1 MKPFIA
7 EVCGH
12 SFLGR
17 RIVQGGVVLDLGANR
32 GEFAER
38 MAREYS
44 ARVYSVE
51 PVPELF
57 RELKEW
63 PGGKKFNYCI
73 GSETGEV
80 TLSFP
85 KNRCATTYAS
95 AEDAPSI
102 RARQISINDFF
113 RQYVLEEVA
122 LLKMDIEGAEFEAL
136 ETIASEHLQKIE
148 QLTVEFHDFLYPE
161 TRGMVR
167 AIKKNF
173 AERGFRVLT
182 FSFRTNGDVLF
193 VRKDALGLF
202 GYWYIQYILKNL
214 FGARRALRKF
224 FTK

>member
-1 MKPFIA
+1 MKSFIA

-17 RIVQGGVVLDLGANR
+17 RIGKGSVVLDLGANK
-32 GEFAER
+32 GEFAEY

-44 ARVYSVE
+44 ATVYSVE

-57 RELKEW
+57 HELKEW

-102 RARQISINDFF
+102 RARSISINDFF
-113 RQYVLEEVA
+113 RRHVSGEVA
-122 LLKMDIEGAEFEAL
+122 LLKMDIEGAELGVL
-136 ETIASEHLQKIE
+136 ETIAPEHLQKIE

-167 AIKKNF
+167 EIKKKLT
-173 AERGFRVLT
+173 ERGFRALT

-193 VRKDALGLF
+193 VQKNRLGLL
-202 GYWYIQYILKNL
+202 GYWYIKYFLRYAR
-214 FGARRALRKF
+214 GARRAARKF